1 MAVKDN
7 AEVFV
12 VKDMKDIYVIESS
25 RRTQTH
31 RHQKHH
37 DITAI
42 IREHYEHYG
51 QTISRTS
58 IFYEL
63 IKHGY
68 CNFGSKTFDEVGS
81 GTNIF

>member
-1 MAVKDN
+1 MNSRGNSKTSISDKHQGLLHGPAAVIIKNITVIMAVKDN

-12 VKDMKDIYVIESS
+12 VKDIEDIYVIESL

-42 IREHYEHYG
+42 IREH
-51 QTISRTS
+51 
-58 IFYEL
+58 
-63 IKHGY
+63 
-68 CNFGSKTFDEVGS
+68 
-81 GTNIF
+81 